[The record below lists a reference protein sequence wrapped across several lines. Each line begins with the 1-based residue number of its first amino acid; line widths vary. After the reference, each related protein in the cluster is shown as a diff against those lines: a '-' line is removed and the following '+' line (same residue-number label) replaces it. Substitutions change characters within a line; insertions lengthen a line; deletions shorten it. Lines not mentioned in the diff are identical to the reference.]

1 MHSSTAHAT
10 LFFHPRDQLPS
21 LYGTS
26 IDGTHHPTPHHLQ
39 LIAVPKARIEK
50 LPFWE
55 FFDSRDRF
63 AHISMSSARIPLK
76 SS

>member
-1 MHSSTAHAT
+1 MISPLAFEDNITAV
-10 LFFHPRDQLPS
+10 
-21 LYGTS
+21 
-26 IDGTHHPTPHHLQ
+26 ILQ

-63 AHISMSSARIPLK
+63 AHISMGSALIRLK
-76 SS
+76 SG